1 MTEQRK
7 TPAQKA
13 TGAENSSV
21 NIVPQGQAAA
31 TGIIPGAYLD
41 SVENAL
47 QSAVKTGTGP
57 NFEEL
62 IRLALEYGDKGE
74 QGADMLANYLAQV
87 ESGVPARNLVRAFT
101 TQSAKDW
108 EESAW
113 TLERALKSCQS
124 GKRILT
130 PGRNPWQ

>member
-62 IRLALEYGDKGE
+62 IRLALEYPE
-74 QGADMLANYLAQV
+74 FYSFLY
-87 ESGVPARNLVRAFT
+87 
-101 TQSAKDW
+101 
-108 EESAW
+108 
-113 TLERALKSCQS
+113 
-124 GKRILT
+124 
-130 PGRNPWQ
+130 